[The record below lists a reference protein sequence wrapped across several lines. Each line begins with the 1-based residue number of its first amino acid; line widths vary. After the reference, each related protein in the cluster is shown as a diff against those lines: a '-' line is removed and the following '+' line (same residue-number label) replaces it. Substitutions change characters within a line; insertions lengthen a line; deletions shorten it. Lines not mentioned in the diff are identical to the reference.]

1 MATKD
6 KKTLHGYKV
15 EFRVYGRYVDEET
28 HIVAYSPK
36 QAKKF
41 FYDWWK
47 NHHTNYAVVI
57 LVSQIEDNYAKEL
70 AERTTGETLEE
81 RFKTQCDHIYRRE
94 NNG

>member
-1 MATKD
+1 MATKT
-6 KKTLHGYKV
+6 KNALHGYKV

-47 NHHTNYAVVI
+47 NHHTTYAVVI
-57 LVSQIEDNYAKEL
+57 LVSQLEDNYAQTL
-70 AERTTGETLEE
+70 SIVTTGESLKE
-81 RFKTQCDHIYRRE
+81 RFTRQCDFIYRRE
-94 NNG
+94 KK